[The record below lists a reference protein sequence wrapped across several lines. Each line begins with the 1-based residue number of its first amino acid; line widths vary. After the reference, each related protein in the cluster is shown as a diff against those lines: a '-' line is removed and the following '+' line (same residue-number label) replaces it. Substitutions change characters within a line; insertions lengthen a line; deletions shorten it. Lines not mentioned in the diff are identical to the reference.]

1 MTTMLETGTTRTSA
15 THALRLLLD
24 DVLLIVGA
32 DDAAE
37 RYSSRTPAG
46 RTLLALATL
55 ARRAAGALGADP
67 GVALT
72 GGPGIV
78 VQRELSPPPGCSAR
92 RPRPHTAS
100 RGRSTT
106 CSSRR
111 SGCGRGWRRR
121 SRRPDGPEVG
131 DPARTRGVISLAEV
145 SSPDRSATVRDA
157 LGLGLAV
164 GLYGAAFG
172 AAADAAGLN
181 VWQAMSLSALMFT
194 GASQF
199 AMVGVLGAGGSAL
212 AAVGSALLLGTRNT
226 VYGVR
231 LVPLLQPRGLVRR
244 VGTAH
249 WVIDETTAM
258 SLAAPNPVLGKLAF
272 LVTGASIYLMWNAM
286 TVVGA
291 LGAAGLGG
299 TARAALDAVVP
310 AAFLALLWPRLRKTF
325 PEAAAQRKVALGGA
339 VVALALTP
347 FVPPGVQ
354 VIAAVVAVA
363 LAGRPRAGERPT
375 ASEEMA

>member
-1 MTTMLETGTTRTSA
+1 M
-15 THALRLLLD
+15 
-24 DVLLIVGA
+24 
-32 DDAAE
+32 
-37 RYSSRTPAG
+37 
-46 RTLLALATL
+46 
-55 ARRAAGALGADP
+55 P
-67 GVALT
+67 GV
-72 GGPGIV
+72 V
-78 VQRELSPPPGCSAR
+78 
-92 RPRPHTAS
+92 
-100 RGRSTT
+100 
-106 CSSRR
+106 
-111 SGCGRGWRRR
+111 
-121 SRRPDGPEVG
+121 
-131 DPARTRGVISLAEV
+131 SLAEV
-145 SSPDRSATVRDA
+145 SPERSATVRDA

>member
-1 MTTMLETGTTRTSA
+1 
-15 THALRLLLD
+15 
-24 DVLLIVGA
+24 
-32 DDAAE
+32 
-37 RYSSRTPAG
+37 
-46 RTLLALATL
+46 
-55 ARRAAGALGADP
+55 
-67 GVALT
+67 
-72 GGPGIV
+72 
-78 VQRELSPPPGCSAR
+78 
-92 RPRPHTAS
+92 
-100 RGRSTT
+100 
-106 CSSRR
+106 
-111 SGCGRGWRRR
+111 
-121 SRRPDGPEVG
+121 
-131 DPARTRGVISLAEV
+131 
-145 SSPDRSATVRDA
+145 VRDA

-181 VWQAMSLSALMFT
+181 LWQAMSLSALMFT